1 MTWRHSMIP
10 LYLSFCHCL
19 LPAPHFLMFK
29 ENILIDFEIWRK
41 INCFSG
47 KENPRSLPF
56 PHFPLYAAL
65 EQSAPTYCGKINIL
79 NQFVK
84 ETLKK
89 WAICTLTF
97 TLLKQLSTNKQFVD
111 THDSPSLAEVYP
123 NVNVSVNIT
132 TSIWKGKS
140 WV

>member
-1 MTWRHSMIP
+1 MVG
-10 LYLSFCHCL
+10 YKLSKNDWVTPFFVIFRSVREILLVTVFCKH
-19 LPAPHFLMFK
+19 PV
-29 ENILIDFEIWRK
+29 
-41 INCFSG
+41 
-47 KENPRSLPF
+47 PF

-65 EQSAPTYCGKINIL
+65 EHSAPTYCGKINIL

-123 NVNVSVNIT
+123 NVKDSVNIT
-132 TSIWKGKS
+132 TSI
-140 WV
+140 